1 MTKDEVTRIAL
12 ECGFQLKE
20 LPDGTMGLRPYVYA
34 FAKRLIEDER
44 EACAKAAEGFP
55 ANRDWIP
62 GSVWGNIRN
71 DVAASIR
78 AMGTT

>member
-44 EACAKAAEGFP
+44 EACAKECDMVCQGHNWETHAFAK
-55 ANRDWIP
+55 A
-62 GSVWGNIRN
+62 
-71 DVAASIR
+71 IR
-78 AMGTT
+78 ASSGNA